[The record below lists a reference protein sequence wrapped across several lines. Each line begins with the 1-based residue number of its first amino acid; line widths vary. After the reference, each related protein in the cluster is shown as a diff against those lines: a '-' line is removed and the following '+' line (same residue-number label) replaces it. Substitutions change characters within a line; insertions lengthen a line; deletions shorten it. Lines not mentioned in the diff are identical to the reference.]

1 MATDVEQLVDNGLAA
16 RIGRIAE
23 RVTFSRVVSQLA
35 PFVLAFA
42 VYLAVFLF
50 IHPDATGDEP
60 HFLVIA
66 QSIAYDGDIDLTND
80 YASRERTLRVV
91 NVFPLDTNFQVAEH
105 DGLVRPVRGVG
116 LGAALA
122 PAVAVGG
129 LTGARIVMVLI
140 AALLADQLFRL
151 LRQLGFRR
159 RYRVLGW
166 SAVVFCMPILPF
178 TSQIYPELPAA
189 LLVLVAL
196 RVMVSGGPS
205 PAALALGST
214 AGAALIWLHVRFI
227 PLWAGVFLGLALAA
241 CRRYDALPPGLGL
254 VEGIRAAPVVLG
266 RCVRTLV
273 KQWRTVTLP
282 LVIPYAIGLGLL
294 IAAFQRWYG
303 TPNPRAAYATFS
315 DTTVGSGGWGFLY
328 DIFLGDLFNPVVGWV
343 PYVPVHWLGLA
354 ALGCVVVKF
363 RWPAAACIAVAGGY
377 ELIVASVGAN
387 VGWGLPARYL
397 IIVIPLIAVPLA
409 LVVQEIRTARI
420 VFVPLLAV
428 SLLYAAVAVN
438 DYQGLFPMGEKPRMF
453 GLRTTAAVF
462 PNTRPPKLPT
472 SYVLTPGQNGPQ
484 TGAVQGN
491 TIVTKAGRDGPGFLL
506 WGPYAPLKA
515 GTYRARFPLTVTG
528 VGSNE
533 PVATIE
539 AAGTPPWR
547 LFARKVVTAGELK
560 ARFPSGVTLGF
571 KTPGGY
577 MAETRLFYAG
587 KGTMRAGPV
596 VVEREGAAVSGS
608 PGRFPNWPLVLL
620 WVAGTLVAG
629 WLLVRAMKAN
639 WAAHRS

>member
-1 MATDVEQLVDNGLAA
+1 MATDVEQLADNGLAA
-16 RIGRIAE
+16 RMGRIAE

-35 PFVLAFA
+35 PFVLALT
-42 VYLAVFLF
+42 VYLAVFLVV
-50 IHPDATGDEP
+50 HPDATGDEP

-91 NVFPLDTNFQVAEH
+91 KTFPLDTNFQVAEH
-105 DGLVRPVRGVG
+105 EGRVRPVRGVG

-151 LRQLGFRR
+151 LRELGFRR
-159 RYRVLGW
+159 RYRVLAW

-196 RVMVSGGPS
+196 RIMVSGTLS

-241 CRRYDALPPGLGL
+241 CRRYGAFPPGLGF
-254 VEGIRAAPVVLG
+254 VDGIRAAPGILG
-266 RCVRTLV
+266 RCLRTLT

-315 DTTVGSGGWGFLY
+315 DTTVGSGGWRFLY
-328 DIFLGDLFNPVVGWV
+328 DIFIGDLLNPVVGWL

-409 LVVQEIRTARI
+409 LVVQEVRTARI

-428 SLLYAAVAVN
+428 SLLFAAVAVN
-438 DYQGLFPMGEKPRMF
+438 DYQGLFPLGEKPRMF
-453 GLRTTAAVF
+453 ALRTTAGVF
-462 PNTRPPKLPT
+462 PNTRPPKLQT
-472 SYVLTPGQNGPQ
+472 SFVLTPGQNGPE

-491 TIVTKAGRDGPGFLL
+491 TVVAKAGRDGPGFLL

-515 GTYRARFPLTVTG
+515 GTYRARFPLIVTG
-528 VGSNE
+528 VASSE
-533 PVATIE
+533 QVAVIE
-539 AAGTPPWR
+539 ATGAPPPR
-547 LFARKVVTAGELK
+547 LFARRVVTAGELK
-560 ARFPSGVTLGF
+560 DRFPSGASLDF

-577 MAETRLFYAG
+577 MAEARLYWAG

-596 VVEREGAAVSGS
+596 VVEREGAAASGS
-608 PGRFPNWPLVLL
+608 PGRFPDWPLVLL

-639 WAAHRS
+639 PAARTA